1 MGKRKT
7 QKLTGLETLVMNA
20 IWALSQATVKDVQL
34 RLESEKP
41 LAYNTVLT
49 LMRRLRDKGFL
60 ESERD
65 GRADVYRPLVARE
78 NAAKKSLLDVMDRFF
93 GGSAEALVSQLAQ
106 STSRKELRSIREAVD
121 EAIEQQERKSK

>member
-1 MGKRKT
+1 MGKKKT

-20 IWALSQATVKDVQL
+20 VWALSQATVKEVQQ
-34 RLESEKP
+34 RLEGEKP

-49 LMRRLRDKGFL
+49 MMRRLRAKGFL

-65 GRADVYRPLVARE
+65 GRTDVYRPLVARE
-78 NAAKKSLLDVMDRFF
+78 NVAQRSLLDVLDRFF

-106 STSRKELRSIREAVD
+106 SASKKELKSIREAVD
-121 EAIEQQERKSK
+121 GALKEQDGDAK

>member
-20 IWALSQATVKDVQL
+20 IWALSEATVKDVQS
-34 RLESEKP
+34 RLEAEKP

-78 NAAKKSLLDVMDRFF
+78 NAAQKSLSDLLDRFF